1 MSVVT
6 PLRTQRRIE
15 PFEIVYPSQW
25 AGQKAPPRDWVIDG
39 AALRG
44 TVCLFSGDSGL
55 GKSLLMQQLLTCAA
69 LGLPWLGMTVDPCK
83 TYGMFCEDP
92 IDELQRRQED
102 INRYLGVDAGDLELR
117 MAMTS
122 RVGKDNA
129 LMRFNRR
136 SDQGETTPLY
146 DQLRTHVLDQ
156 GAQIVVVDT
165 AAQVFDGVEINRG
178 QVTMFVN
185 ALARIAME
193 INGTVILTSHPS
205 TQGMQSGTGTSG
217 STAWKATVRC
227 HMYLKR
233 PKGWDEEDEEQAD
246 DRVLKTMK
254 SNYGKAG
261 AGVKLRWVEGVFTPM
276 DTPQPTRNVID
287 RIDADNRLVDALRYL
302 VKQGNRVAMDPNSRT
317 GFANL
322 ARGLPSCKDLKWQFI
337 ADAQGRLIDAG
348 KIVAVEMGPPSR
360 RFVYLRTPDTKYPG
374 ERAGETGE

>member
-1 MSVVT
+1 MNNVT
-6 PLRTQRRIE
+6 PLPKRSRIE
-15 PFEIVYPSQW
+15 PFEVFYPSQW
-25 AGQKAPPRDWVIDG
+25 AGKKAPPRDWVVDG
-39 AALRG
+39 AMLRG

-69 LGLPWLGMTVDPCK
+69 LGRDWLGMGVDPCK

-92 IDELQRRQED
+92 MDELQRRQED
-102 INRYLGVDAGDLELR
+102 INRHLGADAGDLELR
-117 MAMTS
+117 MAITS

-129 LMRFNRR
+129 LMTFNRR
-136 SDQGETTPLY
+136 TDQGETTPLY

-156 GAQIVVVDT
+156 GAQIVVIDT
-165 AAQVFDGVEINRG
+165 AAQVFNGVEINRG
-178 QVTMFVN
+178 QVTTFVN

-205 TQGMQSGTGTSG
+205 TQGMQSGTGSSG

-261 AGVKLRWVEGVFTPM
+261 VGAKLRWVEGVFTPM
-276 DTPQPTRNVID
+276 DHPQPARSLID

-302 VKQGNRVAMDPNSRT
+302 VKQGNRVAMDPNSRNS
-317 GFANL
+317 FATL
-322 ARGLPSCKDLKWQFI
+322 ARRLPSCKDLTWQFI
-337 ADAQGRLIDAG
+337 ADAQTRLIDAG
-348 KIVAVEMGPPSR
+348 KIVVVEMGPPSR
-360 RFVYLRTPDTKYPG
+360 CFAFLRTLDTKYPG
-374 ERAGETGE
+374 EQAGETG